1 MAYLEPASNS
11 GLKPQSLSDKKRK
24 NKTKLVGIS
33 CKLLTKNS
41 IYKELKIRINTC
53 DKMCCI
59 NGCMVISNL
68 LMFLVPYDLQK
79 IPEIFVGKQFAMY

>member
-53 DKMCCI
+53 DKMWLHAYIQPI
-59 NGCMVISNL
+59 NVSSAL
-68 LMFLVPYDLQK
+68 
-79 IPEIFVGKQFAMY
+79 